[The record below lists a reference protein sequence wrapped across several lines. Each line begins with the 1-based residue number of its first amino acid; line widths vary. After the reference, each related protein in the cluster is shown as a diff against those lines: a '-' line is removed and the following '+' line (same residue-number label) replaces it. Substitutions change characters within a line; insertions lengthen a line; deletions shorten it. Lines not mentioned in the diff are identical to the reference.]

1 MLKMA
6 VDVAAY
12 QLNVLP
18 QVINDTPS
26 DKDVFV
32 SVSGNHEWRSK
43 NNSGKYKFH
52 SIFKNAPSFER
63 EEKTETGQRF
73 FLWYS
78 GKCWYIADQERFQK
92 REEEPRGWLKLS
104 TSGESIIYES

>member
-1 MLKMA
+1 M
-6 VDVAAY
+6 
-12 QLNVLP
+12 
-18 QVINDTPS
+18 
-26 DKDVFV
+26 

-78 GKCWYIADQERFQK
+78 GKARFSK
-92 REEEPRGWLKLS
+92 PWEHATETKIL
-104 TSGESIIYES
+104 SIICIG

>member
-1 MLKMA
+1 MGVVCKIDKLESFSNYMYVFPVTILKKNSFQA
-6 VDVAAY
+6 
-12 QLNVLP
+12 
-18 QVINDTPS
+18 INQTPS

-63 EEKTETGQRF
+63 AEKTETGQRF

-78 GKCWYIADQERFQK
+78 GKARFK
-92 REEEPRGWLKLS
+92 IGS
-104 TSGESIIYES
+104 

>member
-1 MLKMA
+1 M
-6 VDVAAY
+6 
-12 QLNVLP
+12 
-18 QVINDTPS
+18 
-26 DKDVFV
+26 

-63 EEKTETGQRF
+63 HEKTETGQRF

-78 GKCWYIADQERFQK
+78 GKARFNY
-92 REEEPRGWLKLS
+92 L
-104 TSGESIIYES
+104 ESLRPWEFHEFRDGNQMEM